1 MNSDNAPLWPPVIVI
16 DEDAISPERRAEL
29 IRKIKEF
36 STRPAQ
42 IRTMYAN
49 RPQVHRVRATFL
61 DAGKYCP
68 PVPMGFIIPFAGDAI
83 QVHDEVITPAKDYRV
98 FYDCGVYEWYV
109 NTGRAPLWHYRTRG
123 ELVGAYNVRAGI
135 CAPFAQLK
143 NILK

>member
-1 MNSDNAPLWPPVIVI
+1 MNNDNGHRVDIIYLNEA
-16 DEDAISPERRAEL
+16 AILPADKEEFM
-29 IRKIKEF
+29 RKFKEWAAK
-36 STRPAQ
+36 PMQ
-42 IRTMYAN
+42 LRTMYAN

-68 PVPMGFIIPFAGDAI
+68 AVPMGFIIPFAGDAI

-109 NTGRAPLWHYRTRG
+109 NDGRAPLWHYRTRG

-143 NILK
+143 NKY